1 MDLVK
6 LNQNGQVSIPA
17 GLRKK
22 WGLKMGDL
30 FRVEE
35 DETGRVI
42 LVPVTV
48 AEKKTALPLNLK
60 KYEKKGVDIGLLL
73 SSLRKTPTERAETNK
88 EMLKFIEEA
97 KKARSKH
104 AHAHS

>member
-17 GLRKK
+17 SLRKK
-22 WGLKMGDL
+22 WGLKTGDL

-48 AEKKTALPLNLK
+48 AEKNT
-60 KYEKKGVDIGLLL
+60 GVDMGLLL

-97 KKARSKH
+97 RKARSKR